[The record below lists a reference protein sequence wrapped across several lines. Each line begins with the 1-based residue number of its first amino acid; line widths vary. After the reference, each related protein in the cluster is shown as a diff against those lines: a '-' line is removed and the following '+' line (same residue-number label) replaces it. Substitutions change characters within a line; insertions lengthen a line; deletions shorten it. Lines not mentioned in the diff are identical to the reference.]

1 MRRNSWTDGLT
12 AIIVAEC
19 SEVVEVETDKTSEE
33 ASAWTRLALV
43 QEDKVVLVAL
53 LDLYWI
59 RLKEQADLEVLGN
72 WIKVS
77 TIRNTETGPT
87 RDMQS
92 CIDDQI
98 YVLKQKMF

>member
-19 SEVVEVETDKTSEE
+19 SEAVEVETDKTSEE

-43 QEDKVVLVAL
+43 QEDKVV
-53 LDLYWI
+53 

-77 TIRNTETGPT
+77 TIRNTETSPT

-98 YVLKQKMF
+98 YVLK

>member
-43 QEDKVVLVAL
+43 QEDKVV
-53 LDLYWI
+53 

>member
-1 MRRNSWTDGLT
+1 M
-12 AIIVAEC
+12 
-19 SEVVEVETDKTSEE
+19 ETDKTSEE

-43 QEDKVVLVAL
+43 QEDKVV
-53 LDLYWI
+53 

>member
-43 QEDKVVLVAL
+43 QEDKVV
-53 LDLYWI
+53 

-77 TIRNTETGPT
+77 TIRNTETAPS

>member
-19 SEVVEVETDKTSEE
+19 SEAVEVETDKTSEE

-43 QEDKVVLVAL
+43 QEDKVV
-53 LDLYWI
+53 

>member
-1 MRRNSWTDGLT
+1 VRRNSWTDGLT

-19 SEVVEVETDKTSEE
+19 SEAVEVETDKTSEE

-43 QEDKVVLVAL
+43 QEDKVV
-53 LDLYWI
+53 

>member
-19 SEVVEVETDKTSEE
+19 SEAVEVETDKTSEE

-43 QEDKVVLVAL
+43 QEDKVV
-53 LDLYWI
+53 

-98 YVLKQKMF
+98 YVLK

>member
-1 MRRNSWTDGLT
+1 M
-12 AIIVAEC
+12 
-19 SEVVEVETDKTSEE
+19 ETDKTSEE

-43 QEDKVVLVAL
+43 QEDKVV
-53 LDLYWI
+53 

-77 TIRNTETGPT
+77 TIRNTETGPI

-98 YVLKQKMF
+98 YVLK

>member
-1 MRRNSWTDGLT
+1 M
-12 AIIVAEC
+12 
-19 SEVVEVETDKTSEE
+19 ETDKTSEE

-43 QEDKVVLVAL
+43 QEDKVV
-53 LDLYWI
+53 

-77 TIRNTETGPT
+77 TIRNTETSPT

>member
-1 MRRNSWTDGLT
+1 MDQ
-12 AIIVAEC
+12 V
-19 SEVVEVETDKTSEE
+19 
-33 ASAWTRLALV
+33 ALV
-43 QEDKVVLVAL
+43 QEGKVVLVAL

-77 TIRNTETGPT
+77 TIRNTETGPI

-98 YVLKQKMF
+98 YVLK